1 MTAHTDVFVNTRLL
15 ETVVS
20 LVDRVLVDFDI
31 VELLTDL
38 TRSSTEILGK
48 QTGLLVADPDSD
60 LHLMAASSAQPG
72 AVELFRLAAQE
83 GPCRDCYTSGSVIG
97 VDDVRAATDRWPR
110 FVAAAG
116 EFGFSSMHA
125 VPIRGGETV
134 LGTLG
139 LVSDDGGMD
148 DADVLMAQALARIAG
163 MALLRQRG
171 PDSSTAAPRLNSA
184 LAGQHAVERA
194 KGFLR
199 GTLDVTPDE
208 AFTLLRTYSREHGEY
223 LTDLAR
229 RLVTDRLVRPAMM
242 AEFAAMLGRNR

>member
-1 MTAHTDVFVNTRLL
+1 M
-15 ETVVS
+15 VS
-20 LVDRVLVDFDI
+20 LVDRVLVDFDV

-48 QTGLLVADPDSD
+48 QTGLFVADPNSA
-60 LHLMAASSAQPG
+60 LHLMAASSAQSD
-72 AVELFRLAAQE
+72 AVDLFRLAAQE

-97 VDDVRAATDRWPR
+97 VDDVRAVADRWPR
-110 FVAAAG
+110 FAAAAMI
-116 EFGFSSMHA
+116 FRFSSVHA
-125 VPIRGGETV
+125 VPVRGGGTV
-134 LGTLG
+134 LGALG
-139 LVSDDGGMD
+139 LVSGTGVLS

-171 PDSSTAAPRLNSA
+171 PASSTAAPRLNSA

-194 KGFLR
+194 KGFLH

-208 AFTLLRTYSREHGEY
+208 AFALLRTYSREHGEY

-229 RLVTDRLVRPAMM
+229 RLVTDRLARPALV
-242 AEFAAMLGRNR
+242 AEFAAMVGRNR